1 MQSAAPKVAQNS
13 TRQKE
18 IKLKEAAEMWSEGM
32 GDSRRGNGERRGIV
46 SLAASEAAAAERGEC
61 SIIAQTELCLP
72 SITVRACSRV
82 TEPK

>member
-46 SLAASEAAAAERGEC
+46 SLAASEAAAEGGEC